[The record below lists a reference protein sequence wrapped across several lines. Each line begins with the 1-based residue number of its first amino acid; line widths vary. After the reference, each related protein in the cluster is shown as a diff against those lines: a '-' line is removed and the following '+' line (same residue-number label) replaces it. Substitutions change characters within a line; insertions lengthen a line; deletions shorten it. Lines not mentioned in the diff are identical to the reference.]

1 MHSDAWYN
9 WPPLC
14 KEGLEPWKT
23 AVNPPACKREQENML
38 LAIEESLIT
47 KYNLKGID
55 YSLRARHY
63 GK

>member
-1 MHSDAWYN
+1 MPGTTGHHCAR
-9 WPPLC
+9 
-14 KEGLEPWKT
+14 KAWKT

-47 KYNLKGID
+47 KYNVKGID